1 MILAGDIGG
10 TKTLLSLYAFEGG
23 ALEPRVSKK
32 YDSGQFSSLDVM
44 VRTFLDKECRAEAEA
59 ACFGVPGPVSEG
71 QVRTTNLPWHLSEK
85 ELAKTL
91 RIPRVK
97 LVNDLVAFA
106 SGAMR
111 LPAESLDVLHKGTSF
126 ADANVSAVIA
136 PGTGLG
142 QAAVHFVNGT
152 PHILGSEGGHADF
165 APRNETEMALLT
177 YLLTKL
183 KRVSVE
189 RLLSGPGLFHI
200 YSFFRDT
207 GRGEESPEIAN
218 LFSTSDPSKV
228 ISEAAMS
235 GSDELCVKSLDL
247 FVSMLG
253 SHAGNMM
260 LTYMSTRGVY
270 LGGGI
275 PPKIISKL
283 QDGRLVENYLLKGR
297 LSPMVEATPLYVIK
311 DDRTGLHGAAY
322 LASTL

>member
-23 ALEPRVSKK
+23 TLRPKVSQK
-32 YDSGQFSSLDVM
+32 YDSAHFASLDVM
-44 VRTFLDKECRAEAEA
+44 VRAFLEKECGSKPDA

-71 QVRTTNLPWHLSEK
+71 QVRTTNLPWHLSES
-85 ELAKTL
+85 ELSRSLDISKV
-91 RIPRVK
+91 R

-111 LPAESLDVLHKGTSF
+111 LPDESLEVLHKGNSF

-152 PHILGSEGGHADF
+152 PLILGSEGGHADF
-165 APRNETEMALLT
+165 APRNEVEMALLT

-207 GRGEESPEIAN
+207 KRGEESAEIAS
-218 LFSTSDPSKV
+218 LFSSSDPSKV
-228 ISEAAMS
+228 IAEAALS
-235 GSDELCVKSLDL
+235 GSDELCTMALDL
-247 FVSMLG
+247 FVAMLG

-275 PPKIISKL
+275 PPKILSKL
-283 QDGRLVENYLLKGR
+283 RDGSLVENYLTKGR